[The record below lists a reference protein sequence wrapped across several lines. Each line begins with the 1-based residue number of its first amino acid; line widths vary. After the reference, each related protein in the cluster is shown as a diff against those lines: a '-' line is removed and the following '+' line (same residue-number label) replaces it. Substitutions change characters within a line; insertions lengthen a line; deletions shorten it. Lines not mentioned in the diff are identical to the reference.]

1 MRIKQLLFGR
11 YVMKEN
17 LRMVNWYRKAAEQG
31 NADAMKALAEC
42 YYEGKGVEQSYTE
55 AAAWR
60 AKADR

>member
-1 MRIKQLLFGR
+1 
-11 YVMKEN
+11 MKEN